1 MKKIKVAVI
10 GVGYLGEFHADKYH
24 ANKSVD
30 LIGVVDSDR
39 KRRDAISKKLNI
51 SGFSDY
57 TKVLDDVDAVSI
69 SVPTDLHFKIGKF
82 FIENGKHVLIEK
94 PFTKNLFEATK
105 LKKIAKKKGVVLQ
118 IGHIERFNKAY
129 IKLKE
134 LVKNPLFIEC
144 NRISPF
150 KVRGTEVD
158 VIMDLMIHDLDI
170 ILKLNKSKIKS
181 IHAKGINVLTN
192 NADIANARITFEND
206 CVCNLSSSR
215 ISAKVERK
223 MRVFQKNAYFSIDYN
238 DNIIDIYKK
247 TAGKKISSIRKKTI
261 KFKKNDSLKIEIDS
275 FVDCIK
281 FKKSPI
287 VSSNDGINALKYAL
301 EISKKIKI

>member
-1 MKKIKVAVI
+1 MKSKKNLVLLGMMGSGKSSI
-10 GVGYLGEFHADKYH
+10 G
-24 ANKSVD
+24 S
-30 LIGVVDSDR
+30 I
-39 KRRDAISKKLNI
+39 ISKKLNI
-51 SGFSDY
+51 SSFSDY

-94 PFTKNLFEATK
+94 PFTKNLSEAIK
-105 LKKIAKKKGVVLQ
+105 LEKIAKKKNVVLQ

-129 IKLKE
+129 IKLEK
-134 LVKNPLFIEC
+134 LVKSPLFIEC

-192 NADIANARITFEND
+192 NADIANG
-206 CVCNLSSSR
+206 S
-215 ISAKVERK
+215 
-223 MRVFQKNAYFSIDYN
+223 
-238 DNIIDIYKK
+238 DIYI
-247 TAGKKISSIRKKTI
+247 AP
-261 KFKKNDSLKIEIDS
+261 FKEPKYVKNMHHVAVVHNE
-275 FVDCIK
+275 F
-281 FKKSPI
+281 
-287 VSSNDGINALKYAL
+287 NNGINIFYNRILVLSTKHNTAVTFVFDKKDCLIGRTTTDGTITARNASQYMGEIHEMSL
-301 EISKKIKI
+301 ERGTRKNITYSNSLFPFYDDTLMYLRFEEVDE